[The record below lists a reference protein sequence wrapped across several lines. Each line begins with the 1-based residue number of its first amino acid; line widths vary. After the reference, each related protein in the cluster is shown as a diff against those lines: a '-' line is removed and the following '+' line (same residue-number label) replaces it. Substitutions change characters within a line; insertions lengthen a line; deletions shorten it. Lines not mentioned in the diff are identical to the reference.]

1 MVTDVDGKSDGPTD
15 HMTLIRAADPR
26 LDPVPTVGRLLR
38 SIQGLPKRAMPCTVR
53 DCRIQLGG

>member
-15 HMTLIRAADPR
+15 HMTLIRAEDPR

-53 DCRIQLGG
+53 DCRI